1 MRTVFITGVS
11 RGLGAALFEQVIAGG
26 DSVVGI
32 GRTFTGPQDDLAL
45 QEPARV
51 ALLTANLSDPAT
63 LPTAARLRAAFAPDG
78 EVVLIHNAGTVA
90 PVGPVGALSADDLAE
105 SVTVNLTSPM
115 VLTNAFVAAA
125 AGRPARVLF
134 ISSGAAGRT
143 IAHWSA
149 YSAAKRGG
157 EWFVEVLAAEAAHRE
172 PPLVVAS
179 VNPGVMDTGMQA
191 ALRDATFPDRER
203 YVGLHD
209 RGELPD
215 PATVAARII
224 REHLTYE

>member
-26 DSVVGI
+26 DRVVGI
-32 GRTFTGPQDDLAL
+32 GRSFTDTQDDRAL

-63 LPTAARLRAAFAPDG
+63 LPSAADLRAAFAPEG
-78 EVVLIHNAGTVA
+78 EVVLIHNAGVVT
-90 PVGPVGALSADDLAE
+90 PVGPVGSLPPGELAE
-105 SVTVNLTSPM
+105 SIAVNLTAPM
-115 VLTNAFVAAA
+115 LLTNAFVAAA
-125 AGRPARVLF
+125 SARPARVLF
-134 ISSGAAGRT
+134 ISSGAAGRP

-157 EWFVEVLAAEAAHRE
+157 DWFVEVLAAEAAHRE

-191 ALRDATFPDRER
+191 ALRDAEFPTRDR
-203 YVGLHD
+203 YVDLHD

-215 PATVAARII
+215 PASVAERII